1 MLQLQLIQIY
11 CLVCECYTT
20 KSCLHYQR
28 QSNNYSPRFTDAEAI
43 TIYLFC
49 TLQAEFTNRSSY
61 NYIVN
66 HWLDWFP
73 DLPSYQAYNF
83 RINELYWHF
92 EVIINYLVSQ
102 MDYSDCYA
110 NVCLID
116 SLPIMLAKYPDRAKV
131 APMLASKGYC
141 DAKSQYYHGVKLHC
155 LGKDRF
161 EQIPKPS
168 IIRITAAN
176 VHDLTAVKPIICQL
190 NNQYVIGD
198 RAYASE
204 SLNQLIKKNN
214 SAVLTPVKRKKGQ
227 RTKSAEDNLISKYI
241 SAVRQPIESFFRW
254 LINKTDIQNAA
265 KVRSEKALWTH
276 CFGRIASALILFII
290 NP

>member
-1 MLQLQLIQIY
+1 M
-11 CLVCECYTT
+11 
-20 KSCLHYQR
+20 
-28 QSNNYSPRFTDAEAI
+28 
-43 TIYLFC
+43 TILSW
-49 TLQAEFTNRSSY
+49 R
-61 NYIVN
+61 
-66 HWLDWFP
+66 
-73 DLPSYQAYNF
+73 PS
-83 RINELYWHF
+83 R
-92 EVIINYLVSQ
+92 
-102 MDYSDCYA
+102 
-110 NVCLID
+110 
-116 SLPIMLAKYPDRAKV
+116 
-131 APMLASKGYC
+131 
-141 DAKSQYYHGVKLHC
+141 GVKLHC

-168 IIRITAAN
+168 IIRIRAAN
-176 VHDLTAVKPIICQL
+176 VHDLTAAKPITSQL

-204 SLNQLIKKNN
+204 SLNQLIKQNN
-214 SAVLTPVKRKKGQ
+214 SAVLTPLKRKKGQ
-227 RTKSAEDNLISKYI
+227 RTKSADDNLISKYI